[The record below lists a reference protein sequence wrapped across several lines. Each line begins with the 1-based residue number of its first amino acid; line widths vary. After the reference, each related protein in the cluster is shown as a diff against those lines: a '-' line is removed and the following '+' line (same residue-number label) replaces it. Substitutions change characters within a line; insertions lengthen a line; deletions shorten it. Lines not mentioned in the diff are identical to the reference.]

1 MSEANVSQGLGL
13 LIQASIPTLS
23 NAAVEAGY
31 NLLRASDIADAAQ
44 RARDAEN
51 TRDAAAALQEM
62 FTTVNGK
69 NLVSIQEAMDL
80 EAKAK
85 VLREL
90 VTCRQLAADYAR
102 ITGNTLPLL
111 VAAGYAHLI
120 PGNTDKS
127 LLKVPEGWTPA
138 SATAPASATVDKVPT
153 A

>member
-1 MSEANVSQGLGL
+1 MREANVSQGLGL
-13 LIQASIPTLS
+13 LIQASVPALS
-23 NAAVEAGY
+23 NAAVAAGY
-31 NLLRASDIADAAQ
+31 HLPNATEIADAAQ
-44 RARDAEN
+44 AAKNAEN
-51 TRDAAAALQEM
+51 THDAAAALQEM

-90 VTCRQLAADYAR
+90 VAARQLAADYAR

-120 PGNTDKS
+120 PGHTDKS

-138 SATAPASATVDKVPT
+138 SAAVNEAPAA
-153 A
+153 